1 MRAAAPARR
10 CATLIG
16 KRVFAGLD
24 PVDDILGLGM
34 F

>member
-16 KRVFAGLD
+16 KRVLAG